1 MSRSLTNPV
10 CFTYNNGI
18 QDVQNGGMNMRAD
31 LERLQ
36 EEAERFIYTCYKELG
51 YTREDAEARLLAV
64 KREVDETGTYTH
76 TTEELEQGCKMA
88 WRNSNRCIGRLF
100 WDKLRIVD
108 ARHADTTEAAAQA
121 VLDHIRFASNG
132 GKIIPTI
139 TVLPPEG
146 PNGVPIRIWNHQLI
160 RYAGYETEQGIIGDP
175 ASVEMTQAAISLG
188 WDGAGGDYD
197 VLPLIIQ
204 AQGQAPAL
212 YVIPEQEIIE
222 VQIEHP
228 ERTEIAELGMRWYG
242 VPMIAD
248 MRVEIGG
255 INYPAAPF
263 NGWYMETEIGARNF
277 ADAFRYNKLPA
288 VAAALGLNMSSETT
302 LWKDRALV
310 ELNVAVLHSFKKAGV
325 SIVDHHTAA
334 SQFDL
339 FEQREAKAGREL
351 TGDWVWLI
359 PPVSPATTHIFHSS
373 YRNEIVKPNF
383 FYQDRAFQIQDGVV
397 VAAGPSSSEQCER
410 HSEHLSNEGAPLQT
424 ISSQADHKPLKC
436 PFAH

>member
-1 MSRSLTNPV
+1 MRS
-10 CFTYNNGI
+10 
-18 QDVQNGGMNMRAD
+18 D
-31 LERLQ
+31 LEQLQ
-36 EEAERFIYTCYKELG
+36 EEAERFIYTCYEELG
-51 YTREDAEARLLAV
+51 YSCEDAQARLAV
-64 KREVDETGTYTH
+64 VMGEIEVTGTYVH

-108 ARHADTTEAAAQA
+108 ARHADTAGTAADA
-121 VLDHIRFASNG
+121 VMNHIHVASNR
-132 GKIIPTI
+132 GKVIPMITI
-139 TVLPPEG
+139 LPPDG
-146 PNGVPIRIWNHQLI
+146 PNGTPVRLWNHQLI

-175 ASVEMTQAAISLG
+175 ASVELTKAAMSLG
-188 WDGAGGDYD
+188 WQGAGSPYD

-204 AQGQAPAL
+204 AQGQAPEW
-212 YVIPEQEIIE
+212 YVVPEEEIVE
-222 VQIEHP
+222 VLIEHP
-228 ERTEIAELGMRWYG
+228 ERAEIAELGMRWYG

-248 MRVEIGG
+248 MRLEIGG
-255 INYPAAPF
+255 ISYPAAPF
-263 NGWYMETEIGARNF
+263 NGWYMGTEIGARNL
-277 ADAFRYNKLPA
+277 ADTFRYNKLPA
-288 VAAALGLNMSSETT
+288 VAAALGLNTSSDTT

-334 SQFDL
+334 SQFAM
-339 FEQREAKAGREL
+339 FEQREEKAGREL

-383 FYQDRAFQIQDGVV
+383 FHQDQAYTLQDGVAS
-397 VAAGPSSSEQCER
+397 AAEPRSSEQQNAQV
-410 HSEHLSNEGAPLQT
+410 EHPQPQAGEAPM
-424 ISSQADHKPLKC
+424 KC

>member
-1 MSRSLTNPV
+1 MRS
-10 CFTYNNGI
+10 
-18 QDVQNGGMNMRAD
+18 D
-31 LERLQ
+31 LEQLQ
-36 EEAERFIYTCYKELG
+36 EEAEWFIYTCYEELG
-51 YTREDAEARLLAV
+51 HSREDVQARLVAV
-64 KREVDETGTYTH
+64 IGEIEVTGTYVH

-108 ARHADTTEAAAQA
+108 ARHADTAGTAAEA
-121 VLDHIRFASNG
+121 VLNHIHVASNG
-132 GKIIPTI
+132 GKVIPMITI
-139 TVLPPEG
+139 LPPDG
-146 PNGVPIRIWNHQLI
+146 PNGTPVRLWNHQLI

-175 ASVEMTQAAISLG
+175 ASVELTKAAMSLG
-188 WDGAGGDYD
+188 WQGAGSPYD

-204 AQGQAPAL
+204 AQGQAPEW
-212 YVIPEQEIIE
+212 YVIPEEEIVE
-222 VQIEHP
+222 VMIEHP
-228 ERTEIAELGMRWYG
+228 ERAEIAELGMRWYG

-248 MRVEIGG
+248 MRLEIGG
-255 INYPAAPF
+255 ISYPAAPF
-263 NGWYMETEIGARNF
+263 NGWYMGTEIGARNL
-277 ADAFRYNKLPA
+277 ADTFRYNKLPA
-288 VAAALGLNMSSETT
+288 VAAAFGLNTSSETT

-334 SQFDL
+334 AQFAM
-339 FEQREAKAGREL
+339 FEQREEKAGREL

-383 FYQDRAFQIQDGVV
+383 FRQDQAYTLKDGVAS
-397 VAAGPSSSEQCER
+397 AAEPRSSEQQNAQVE
-410 HSEHLSNEGAPLQT
+410 NNPQP
-424 ISSQADHKPLKC
+424 QAGDTPMKC

>member
-1 MSRSLTNPV
+1 
-10 CFTYNNGI
+10 
-18 QDVQNGGMNMRAD
+18 MRTD
-31 LERLQ
+31 LDRLQ
-36 EEAERFIYTCYKELG
+36 EEAERFIYTSYEELG
-51 YTREDAEARLLAV
+51 HTREDAEARLIAITHEIE
-64 KREVDETGTYTH
+64 KTGTYTH
-76 TTEELEQGCKMA
+76 TAEELEHGCKMA

-108 ARHADTTEAAAQA
+108 ARHADTAGSAAQA
-121 VLDHIRFASNG
+121 VLDHIHTASNG

-139 TVLPPEG
+139 TILPPEG
-146 PNGVPIRIWNHQLI
+146 PSGAPMRIWNHQLI
-160 RYAGYETEQGIIGDP
+160 RYAGYETEQGIVGDP
-175 ASVEMTQAAISLG
+175 ASVEMTKAAISLG
-188 WDGAGGDYD
+188 WQGAGGDYD

-204 AQGQAPAL
+204 AKGQAPEW
-212 YVIPEQEIIE
+212 YDIPEQEIIE

-228 ERTEIAELGMRWYG
+228 ERAEIAELGLRWYG

-277 ADAFRYNKLPA
+277 ADTFRYNKLPA
-288 VAAALGLNMSSETT
+288 VAAALGLNTSSETT

-334 SQFDL
+334 AQFAL
-339 FEQREAKAGREL
+339 FEQREQKAEREL

-383 FYQDRAFQIQDGVV
+383 FHQESAYRFQDGI
-397 VAAGPSSSEQCER
+397 AMGTDASN
-410 HSEHLSNEGAPLQT
+410 SEHHENTDHQEYQER
-424 ISSQADHKPLKC
+424 SSDETAQPQVENTLMKC

>member
-1 MSRSLTNPV
+1 
-10 CFTYNNGI
+10 
-18 QDVQNGGMNMRAD
+18 MRTD
-31 LERLQ
+31 LDRLQ
-36 EEAERFIYTCYKELG
+36 EEAERFIYTSYEELG
-51 YTREDAEARLLAV
+51 HTREDAEARLIAI
-64 KREVDETGTYTH
+64 KQEVDNTGTYTH
-76 TTEELEQGCKMA
+76 TAEELEHGCKMA

-108 ARHADTTEAAAQA
+108 ARHANTAGAAAQA
-121 VLDHIRFASNG
+121 VLDHIHNASNG

-146 PNGVPIRIWNHQLI
+146 PGGAPIRIWNHQLI
-160 RYAGYETEQGIIGDP
+160 RYAGYETEQSIVGDP
-175 ASVEMTQAAISLG
+175 ASIELTKAAASLG
-188 WDGAGGDYD
+188 WQGAGGDYD
-197 VLPLIIQ
+197 VLPIIIQ
-204 AQGQAPAL
+204 AQGQAPEW

-228 ERTEIAELGMRWYG
+228 ERVEIAGLGMRWYG

-263 NGWYMETEIGARNF
+263 NGWYMETEIGARNL
-277 ADAFRYNKLPA
+277 ADTFRYNKLPDI
-288 VAAALGLNMSSETT
+288 AAALGLNTSSETT
-302 LWKDRALV
+302 LWRDRALV

-334 SQFDL
+334 SQFAL
-339 FEQREAKAGREL
+339 FEQREEKAGREL

-373 YRNEIVKPNF
+373 YLNEIVKPNF
-383 FYQDRAFQIQDGVV
+383 FHQDPAYRFQDGMA
-397 VAAGPSSSEQCER
+397 VAPDVGISEQHHKHHEKTDHQDDR
-410 HSEHLSNEGAPLQT
+410 EHASDEAKQ
-424 ISSQADHKPLKC
+424 SQAGNTPMKC

>member
-1 MSRSLTNPV
+1 MRS
-10 CFTYNNGI
+10 
-18 QDVQNGGMNMRAD
+18 D
-31 LERLQ
+31 LEQLQ
-36 EEAERFIYTCYKELG
+36 EEAERFIYTCYEELG
-51 YTREDAEARLLAV
+51 HSREDAQARLVAV
-64 KREVDETGTYTH
+64 MGEIEATGTYVH

-108 ARHADTTEAAAQA
+108 ARHADTAGTAADA
-121 VLDHIRFASNG
+121 LLNHIHVASNG
-132 GKIIPTI
+132 GKVIPMITI
-139 TVLPPEG
+139 LPPDG
-146 PNGVPIRIWNHQLI
+146 PNGAPVRVWNHQLI

-175 ASVEMTQAAISLG
+175 ASVELTKAAMSLG
-188 WDGAGGDYD
+188 WQGSGSSYD

-204 AQGQAPAL
+204 AQGQAPEW
-212 YVIPEQEIIE
+212 YVIPEEEIVE
-222 VQIEHP
+222 VMIEHP
-228 ERTEIAELGMRWYG
+228 EQKKIAELGMRWYG

-248 MRVEIGG
+248 MRLEIGG
-255 INYPAAPF
+255 ISYPAAPF
-263 NGWYMETEIGARNF
+263 NGWYMGTEIGARNL
-277 ADAFRYNKLPA
+277 ADTFRYNMLPA
-288 VAAALGLNMSSETT
+288 VASAFGLNTSSETT

-334 SQFDL
+334 AQFAM
-339 FEQREAKAGREL
+339 FEQREEKAGREL

-383 FYQDRAFQIQDGVV
+383 FHQDQAYTLKDGVAS
-397 VAAGPSSSEQCER
+397 AAEPRRSEQQNAQVENPQPQAG
-410 HSEHLSNEGAPLQT
+410 EAPM
-424 ISSQADHKPLKC
+424 KC

>member
-1 MSRSLTNPV
+1 MRS
-10 CFTYNNGI
+10 
-18 QDVQNGGMNMRAD
+18 D
-31 LERLQ
+31 LEQLQ
-36 EEAERFIYTCYKELG
+36 EEAERFIYTCYEELG
-51 YTREDAEARLLAV
+51 HSREDAKARLVAV
-64 KREVDETGTYTH
+64 MGEIEVTGTYVH

-108 ARHADTTEAAAQA
+108 ARHADTAGTAADA
-121 VLDHIRFASNG
+121 VLNHIHVASNG
-132 GKIIPTI
+132 GKVIPMITI
-139 TVLPPEG
+139 LPPDG
-146 PNGVPIRIWNHQLI
+146 PNGAPVRVWNHQLI

-175 ASVEMTQAAISLG
+175 ASVELTKAAMSLG
-188 WDGAGGDYD
+188 WQGAGSSYD

-204 AQGQAPAL
+204 VQGQAPEW
-212 YVIPEQEIIE
+212 YVIPEEEIVE
-222 VQIEHP
+222 VMIEHP
-228 ERTEIAELGMRWYG
+228 EQKEIAELGMRWYG

-248 MRVEIGG
+248 MRLEIGG
-255 INYPAAPF
+255 ISYPAAPF
-263 NGWYMETEIGARNF
+263 NGWYMGTEIGARNL
-277 ADAFRYNKLPA
+277 ADTFRYNKLPA
-288 VAAALGLNMSSETT
+288 VAAACGLNTSSETT

-334 SQFDL
+334 AQFAM
-339 FEQREAKAGREL
+339 FEQREEKAGREL

-383 FYQDRAFQIQDGVV
+383 FHQDQAYTLKDGVAS
-397 VAAGPSSSEQCER
+397 AAELRSSEQQNAQV
-410 HSEHLSNEGAPLQT
+410 EHLQPQAEDAPM
-424 ISSQADHKPLKC
+424 KC